1 MKNKKL
7 QLGRVLK
14 RDSGTCGVHIG
25 GCGRALP
32 TRKSATRDHI
42 IPESFISFM
51 PADRKR
57 DFNEDWNIQ
66 PMCPKCNN
74 EVRGGQMADWPLF
87 KCQCHYLQIGKSGG
101 MYIHERTGVK
111 ERKHLL
117 EERGTGDGTS
127 GLFLAARLPGTG
139 NNVGFSK
146 EQKMR
151 GGHILVPVPNTV
163 VAPFN
168 WFELARIGK
177 ARGRL
182 RHEGE
187 NGQACIFLPDG
198 RIVRD
203 SHHPCATFFYVDIGH
218 HNLRFDPF
226 RPGDRKSDEYL
237 HRLRSAGTD

>member
-151 GGHILVPVPNTV
+151 GGHILVPVPKHSRGALQLV
-163 VAPFN
+163 RAGQN
-168 WFELARIGK
+168 WK
-177 ARGRL
+177 
-182 RHEGE
+182 
-187 NGQACIFLPDG
+187 GQRTTSP
-198 RIVRD
+198 
-203 SHHPCATFFYVDIGH
+203 
-218 HNLRFDPF
+218 
-226 RPGDRKSDEYL
+226 
-237 HRLRSAGTD
+237 